1 MTFRNEG
8 HALFLFG
15 DAMDSLVYFGD
26 ALKALDDNG
35 KVGGYLVRFS
45 DGSKKDLSGE
55 YFTAQTYLGAH
66 DGDGVD
72 TVFHHGQP
80 LPIKARLTKDTAVEL
95 ERLREHVF
103 APIKAKRDAIG
114 IWAET
119 VFDMADEYEKI
130 VFGGVKAGKF
140 GWSSGALGHLVKK
153 SADGEIL
160 RWVIGEA
167 SITPTP
173 CEPMNR
179 AVAVKSLDAI
189 KFVSVIEVDEETE
202 PLPVPDKPTG
212 LAAKLNQHIEDLVDD
227 KGTTREV
234 IIAKMAKEASLQP
247 GHIDVILKGDGKP
260 SESHL
265 KAFARVL
272 NVDFNALKTSQRKD
286 HQQTIKGMFEDEL
299 AGITPSRWELDS
311 AYCCVI
317 KKLANAA
324 LGARVAGLKFD
335 WEGKVE
341 EATAEYTSLLKS
353 NAITQI
359 DEWMADGGDDEFYLK
374 AIVNPTKDILSG
386 IPIDL
391 SDHSEMLVNGLK
403 SVIARFRGNHEKRVA
418 QKAGR
423 QLSEK
428 NRNRLAE
435 WIKQIQA
442 AANDAQALLEE
453 TQPMASEESKRAAIT
468 KHLARKA
475 KHRASLIGV

>member
-1 MTFRNEG
+1 
-8 HALFLFG
+8 
-15 DAMDSLVYFGD
+15 MDSLVYFGD

-45 DGSKKDLSGE
+45 DGTKKDLSGE
-55 YFTAQTYLGAH
+55 YFTAETYLGAH

-72 TVFHHGQP
+72 TMFHHGQP
-80 LPIKARLTKDTAVEL
+80 LPVKIKLTKDEL
-95 ERLREHVF
+95 AEINKFQDHVF
-103 APIKAKRDAIG
+103 APVKTKRDAIG

-119 VFDMADEYEKI
+119 VLDMADEYEKAVYGI
-130 VFGGVKAGKF
+130 VKTGRC
-140 GWSSGALGHLVKK
+140 GWSSGAVGHLVKK
-153 SADGEIL
+153 ASDGEIK
-160 RWVIGEA
+160 RWPIGEA
-167 SITPTP
+167 SITPQP
-173 CEPMNR
+173 CEKLNR
-179 AVAVKSLDAI
+179 AIPIKSFGSL
-189 KFVSVIEVDEETE
+189 KFVSVIEGDEESE
-202 PLPVPDKPTG
+202 PLTVTDKPTG

-227 KGTTREV
+227 KGNDHESIKRKMGLSAGMTVEGV
-234 IIAKMAKEASLQP
+234 IRVLDGQ
-247 GHIDVILKGDGKP
+247 DVP
-260 SESHL
+260 TAAQL

-272 NVDFNALKTSQRKD
+272 NVSYDVLKASQRKD

-299 AGITPSRWELDS
+299 AGMTPSRWELDS

-324 LGARVAGLKFD
+324 LGARVAGLEFD
-335 WEGKVE
+335 WEAKVD